1 MHIFKSYLIGKGRF
15 MGYTFI
21 NSHTTY
27 TYNLCKCGIIGK
39 STLNLNW
46 WYENIRQTKWINI
59 LQDKS

>member
-1 MHIFKSYLIGKGRF
+1 MGKEGSWVIHLL
-15 MGYTFI
+15 TL
-21 NSHTTY
+21 NTTY

-39 STLNLNW
+39 SMLNLSW

>member
-1 MHIFKSYLIGKGRF
+1 